1 MGKVKSEL
9 LDWEADDQEIMDDP
23 VAIAWHEANYIECME
38 QQSDERF
45 LKKSIELGKGDRQR
59 PIANP
64 KKFRENFDE
73 IFRKRKKEK
82 NNDRQNKRTD

>member
-9 LDWEADDQEIMDDP
+9 LDWEADNQEIMDDP
-23 VAIAWHEANYIECME
+23 EAIAWYEANFVESME
-38 QQSDERF
+38 QQSDQRF
-45 LKKSIELGKGDRQR
+45 LKNLELGKGDRQR
-59 PIANP
+59 PVADP
-64 KKFRENFDE
+64 KKFRKNFDE